1 MLQKELT
8 ADECLEL
15 FKKYDSKVYE
25 YYSCHPYFFNQKA
38 REYAEY
44 LKEQMS
50 GESKIPGEA
59 SSHFLKHIQII
70 NEINTKVQRM
80 RIPES
85 ERTERRKCAAKVL
98 AIFSEFFMAVEDC
111 VKFCKNNNFS
121 ISFWHEIDGIDHQ
134 ISCNENGFS
143 VSVKAEKS
151 RSILTTT
158 RFLYI
163 PGFLTRSLVGNNPT
177 IDSITRDDGSLTD
190 GAKWFE
196 RNAYT
201 ILELVNMKLEGV
213 YLNLLHED
221 LFEREEEECQ
231 R

>member
-1 MLQKELT
+1 MTQKELT

-15 FKKYDSKVYE
+15 FKKYDSKAYE

-50 GESKIPGEA
+50 GESKTPGEA
-59 SSHFLKHIQII
+59 SSHFLKHIQTI

-98 AIFSEFFMAVEDC
+98 AIISEFFMAAEAC

-121 ISFWHEIDGIDHQ
+121 ISFSHEIDGIDHQ

-143 VSVKAEKS
+143 VSIKAETG
-151 RSILTTT
+151 RSVLTAT
-158 RFLYI
+158 RFSYI
-163 PGFLTRSLVGNNPT
+163 PGSPTRSPVGGNPT
-177 IDSITRDDGSLTD
+177 IGSITRENGLLTD

-201 ILELVNMKLEGV
+201 ILGLVDMKLNSM

-221 LFEREEEECQ
+221 LFEREED